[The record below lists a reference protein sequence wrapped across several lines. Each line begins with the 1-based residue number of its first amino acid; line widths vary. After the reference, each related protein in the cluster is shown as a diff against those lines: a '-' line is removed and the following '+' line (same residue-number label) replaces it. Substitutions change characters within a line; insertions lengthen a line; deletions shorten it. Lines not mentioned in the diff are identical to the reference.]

1 MALDKRSLRRL
12 RKRMPP
18 GYLNLAMDRLEKL
31 GRKLSDSYIS
41 QNINGDRFD
50 QGVIEVL
57 IELADE
63 NDARL
68 TELKARSRGAH
79 INA

>member
-1 MALDKRSLRRL
+1 MALDTRSLKRL
-12 RKRMPP
+12 RKRMPT
-18 GYLNLAMDRLEKL
+18 GYLNLAIERLAQK
-31 GRKLSDSYIS
+31 GRDLSDSYIS

-63 NDARL
+63 NDARH
-68 TELKARSRGAH
+68 TNLKARANGKH
-79 INA
+79 ITA